1 MGRLPLVAE
10 SVDADALA
18 RGELPLAE
26 NGTFVVGRSPRR
38 TTRSPRGTGQ
48 PGQAD
53 CPEARRL
60 RTKSCFGNGGKRGP
74 RASSRTAA
82 QVFDLILTRQ
92 QWAHSVLQRPQ
103 QASATRG
110 LLAATGCAAGSFTQ
124 KAWQYA
130 QNEPHLPVQSL
141 WELKPDLSE
150 IRSADNFW
158 HGKTVPKP
166 RAFEHFGEPNW
177 RRSRPPGEAP
187 APGQP

>member
-1 MGRLPLVAE
+1 MESCLGRERHLF
-10 SVDADALA
+10 
-18 RGELPLAE
+18 RR
-26 NGTFVVGRSPRR
+26 RSQPK
-38 TTRSPRGTGQ
+38 THSQVTSGTGQ

-150 IRSADNFW
+150 IRGASNYW
-158 HGKTVPKP
+158 HVQTEPPP
-166 RAFEHFGEPNW
+166 RWCLSCCVKSVVTCPFFPYSNKCVLLWGCEFVVV
-177 RRSRPPGEAP
+177 
-187 APGQP
+187 